1 MTPVARTLKRKI
13 TRRVSD
19 VRADPG
25 SFRDPRGRIYHVGK
39 KVYRTVTEAGAEDY
53 EFVRDSGLIE
63 RLQSDGWVISSTAV
77 GKDVLGNAAADALYV
92 LEHPRLPFI
101 SYPYEWPFPALKA
114 AALHHL
120 DIHLAALADG
130 VTLSDAS
137 AYNIQFQGVKPVFI
151 DLLSF
156 RKYRDGEMW
165 SGHRQFC
172 EQFLNPLLLR
182 AKLGIAHNAWYRGTQ
197 EGISAGD
204 LRHLLPWTKKL
215 SRNVLLHVVAQ
226 AAFQKSAV
234 PSGDSALATEFR
246 FPLQKYRQMLAKM
259 RRWIETLEPADT
271 GKTVWQEYAGTHNY
285 SEEEFTAKKDFVARF
300 CDAAKPR
307 TIWDLGCNTGE
318 FSKVAL
324 ENGTEMS
331 CAFDFDQ
338 GALEAAFARAANER
352 LMLQPLLLDAANPSP
367 NQGWN
372 ERERKGLQERANA
385 DALLALA
392 FVHHLAIGR
401 NVPLADVINWLVGLA
416 PQGII
421 EFVPKADPKVQ
432 ELLALREDIF
442 PEYSEES
449 FRQFLSA
456 QASIVEVA
464 SVTESGRKLFWFRRN
479 G

>member
-1 MTPVARTLKRKI
+1 MARTFERKI
-13 TRRVSD
+13 THRVSD

-25 SFRDPRGRIYHVGK
+25 SFRDPRGRIYHAGE
-39 KVYRTVTEAGAEDY
+39 KVYRTVTEIGAEDY

-63 RLQSDGWVISSTAV
+63 CLQDDARIIASKTVEKA
-77 GKDVLGNAAADALYV
+77 VLGDRAADARYV

-101 SYPYEWPFPALKA
+101 SHPYEWPFPALKA

-120 DIHLAALADG
+120 DIHLAALAEG

-137 AYNIQFQGVKPVFI
+137 AYNIQFLGVQPVFI

-204 LRHLLPWTKKL
+204 LRQILPWNKKL

-234 PSGDSALATEFR
+234 PSSDSTLATEFR
-246 FPLQKYRQMLAKM
+246 FPLQKYQRMLAKM
-259 RRWIETLEPADT
+259 RRWIESLEPADT
-271 GKTVWQEYAGTHNY
+271 GKTVWQEYTGIHNY
-285 SEEEFTAKKDFVARF
+285 SDEEFTAKKDFVARF
-300 CDAAKPR
+300 SAAAKPKI
-307 TIWDLGCNTGE
+307 IWDLGCNTGE
-318 FSKVAL
+318 FSQVAL
-324 ENGTEMS
+324 ENGTELS
-331 CAFDFDQ
+331 CAFDYDQ
-338 GALEAAFARAANER
+338 GALEAAFARAVDER

-372 ERERKGLQERANA
+372 EHERKGLKERANA
-385 DALLALA
+385 DAVLALA

-401 NVPLADVINWLVGLA
+401 NIPLADVVEWLVGLA
-416 PQGII
+416 PQGVI

-442 PEYSEES
+442 PQYSEES
-449 FRQFLSA
+449 FRRYLSSR
-456 QASIVEVA
+456 ASIIEVA
-464 SVTESGRKLFWFRRN
+464 TVTESGRKLFWYRRN